1 MNIQYMPYHYVL
13 ISVTDMDRIKKILT
27 FYNNIAKWNA
37 SNINGYHDRLK
48 SWVKT
53 FVLAGRMF
61 YVKDMWARDVAA
73 LTFAS
78 FMALIPC
85 MAMIFVMGRGFGY
98 TAMIESWL
106 SATFESQPIVAETI
120 SNFVNNYIEN
130 TKSNYIIGA
139 GVLMLLYT
147 VISLMQKIELTF
159 DDIWHT
165 EERSWKKIATEY
177 PTIFFGLG
185 LLVLFSSSLNVWA
198 IQIVKNVDAYS
209 GIGDVIPTFIIR
221 MASMISLVLFYIFC
235 YSTIPNTYVKIKHTL
250 IPALLAGIC
259 MSMLQYGYIYLQV
272 FLSSYNM
279 IYGSLAAIPLFLL
292 WLQITWAISILGAI
306 LCYMRQNL
314 HHYDGDI
321 EYENLDY
328 VSRIKVC
335 TMVMHHV
342 CKQFQSGGKALTSKD
357 IHSLTEIPQ
366 QIVNHGV
373 AALIRAGLLVEIRDI
388 SHTSFEESVRLHPVE
403 NVDSLTYGVMI
414 ERLNRSGDDI
424 SHFFADDGNKGWEKI
439 DEVYNRY
446 IMDGKSLPLAEL

>member
-1 MNIQYMPYHYVL
+1 MGI
-13 ISVTDMDRIKKILT
+13 IKNFSS
-27 FYNNIAKWNA
+27 FYNNIRKWNT
-37 SNINGYHDRLK
+37 SNINSYQDRMK
-48 SWVKT
+48 SWIKT
-53 FVLAGRMF
+53 FILAGRMF

-98 TAMIESWL
+98 TAIIESWL

-120 SNFVNNYIEN
+120 SDFVNNYIEN

-139 GVLMLLYT
+139 GVMMLLYT
-147 VISLMQKIELTF
+147 VISLMQKIERTF

-209 GIGDVIPTFIIR
+209 GIGEVIPTFIIR

-235 YSTIPNTYVKIKHTL
+235 YVTIPNTHVKIQHTL
-250 IPALLAGIC
+250 IPSLLAGIC

-306 LCYMRQNL
+306 LCYTRQNL

-328 VSRIKVC
+328 LSRIKVC
-335 TMVMHHV
+335 TLVMHHV
-342 CKQFQSGGKALTSKD
+342 CKAFLSGEKALTSKD
-357 IHSLTEIPQ
+357 IHFLTDIPQ

-373 AALIRAGLLVEIRDI
+373 TALTKAGLIVEISDK
-388 SHTSFEESVRLHPVE
+388 SNSSFEESARLHPVE
-403 NVDSLTYGVMI
+403 DVHRLTYGVMI
-414 ERLNRSGDDI
+414 ERLNLSGDDI
-424 SHFFADDGNKGWEKI
+424 SQLFTGEDNNRWKNINEIYD
-439 DEVYNRY
+439 RY
-446 IMDGKSLPLAEL
+446 IMDGKSLSLAEL